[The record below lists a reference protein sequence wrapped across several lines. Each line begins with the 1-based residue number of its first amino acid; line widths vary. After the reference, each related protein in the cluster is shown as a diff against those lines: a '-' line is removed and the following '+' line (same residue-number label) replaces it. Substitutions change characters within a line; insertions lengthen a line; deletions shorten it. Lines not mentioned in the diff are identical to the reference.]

1 MTNKFTE
8 VKINYEIWLMKQRNF
23 SKMYFYIHIQ

>member
-23 SKMYFYIHIQ
+23 SEMHFNISIQ